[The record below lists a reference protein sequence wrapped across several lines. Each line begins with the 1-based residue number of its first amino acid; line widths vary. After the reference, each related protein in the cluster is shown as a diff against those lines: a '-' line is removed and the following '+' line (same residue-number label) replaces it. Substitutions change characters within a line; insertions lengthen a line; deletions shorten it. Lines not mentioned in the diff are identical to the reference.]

1 MQELQAM
8 AVYAA
13 EHRIKGKTLK
23 RNSLL
28 KPLDI
33 ILNEL
38 DRCPAPDNSNEL
50 ELICAGTKEMI
61 FDHMDR
67 ISPSEYKL
75 GRTKQEKISHYVDLF
90 FDDVLKQA
98 HHNDANRLLSRE
110 RLIRSAY
117 LFYLREALP
126 QKTAKNAVTGDEA
139 SEDLED
145 TEE

>member
-1 MQELQAM
+1 
-8 AVYAA
+8 
-13 EHRIKGKTLK
+13 
-23 RNSLL
+23 
-28 KPLDI
+28 
-33 ILNEL
+33 
-38 DRCPAPDNSNEL
+38 
-50 ELICAGTKEMI
+50 MI

-67 ISPSEYKL
+67 SSPSEYKL

-126 QKTAKNAVTGDEA
+126 QKTAKNAVTSDEA